1 MNVSLPSAFVLAI
14 LAVVL
19 IGCDT
24 WPESGYDRPAV
35 APPQAEP
42 LTGPSRPVRTE
53 QRLPPEDEGE
63 PVQRVVQ
70 RGTGALLSPPLQR
83 AQTSVTTD
91 ASGGVMLNVVDGE
104 LREVVRMV
112 LESALHANYVID
124 PSVGGRITVQTT
136 RPLPPQDL
144 VPVLDAVLRMNGAAL
159 VQTGDLFKVV
169 PIDQAISAGAMA
181 DVAQLPSAGSPGFG
195 VQVVPLRFVS
205 ATELGPVL
213 EPFRPPGGAIQ
224 VDAVR
229 NLLLLAGSSDQLASL
244 RDLVSIFDVD
254 WMRGMSF
261 GLFPLDNAA
270 AADLATELDQIFGG
284 TEAGPLAGVVKVVP
298 IERLNSVLVVSSQP
312 SYLEQAE
319 LWVQRLDRTSDADE
333 PQIYVYPV
341 QNSRASNLAEVL
353 SGIFGAEAATVTGT
367 SLLAPGQEATQMQS
381 ELGTTAEQT
390 SQQTSPEETE
400 TGARPRRAQPTPSIA
415 APLSPTTTAFG
426 PQQGEEGQPETR
438 IIADDSTNSLVVRAL
453 PEDYRKIRDAIE
465 RLDTLPLQ
473 VLIEATVAEV
483 TLSNQLRYG
492 VEWFF
497 RSGDFAATFS
507 QQPNVSTPVQGAF
520 PGFSAIFS
528 NADVRVVLSALEQ
541 VSDVNVISSPQLLV
555 LDNQT
560 ARLQVGD
567 QVPITVQS
575 ATPITGGVNTI
586 VNSIELRDTGVI
598 LTVTPRVNAG
608 GLVILEIQQEVS
620 NVVRAETVTQ
630 SELATPTI
638 SQRLVSSTVA
648 VQSGQ
653 TIALGGLITDNRN
666 RSRSGVP
673 ILSSIPVIGV
683 LFSTR
688 NNTNDRTELLVLLTP
703 RVIDSAERAQ
713 AVTDE
718 LRRRLTGILPPGR
731 VP

>member
-1 MNVSLPSAFVLAI
+1 MNGSTISAFVLA
-14 LAVVL
+14 VVATAL
-19 IGCDT
+19 TGCDT
-24 WPESGYDRPAV
+24 WPESGYDRPAA
-35 APPQAEP
+35 APPPAEP
-42 LTGPSRPVRTE
+42 LTGPSRRFPTE
-53 QRLPPEDEGE
+53 LPPADEDE

-70 RGTGALLSPPLQR
+70 RGTGAFLSPPLQR
-83 AQTSVTTD
+83 AQTSVTTE
-91 ASGGVMLNVVDGE
+91 AGGGIMLNVVDGE

-159 VQTGDLFKVV
+159 VQTGNLFKVV
-169 PIDQAISAGAMA
+169 PIDQAIAAGAMA
-181 DVAQLPSAGSPGFG
+181 NVEPLPSAGAPGFG

-205 ATELGPVL
+205 ATELAPVL
-213 EPFRPPGGAIQ
+213 EPFQPPGGAIQ

-244 RDLVSIFDVD
+244 RDMVSIFDVD

-261 GLFPLDNAA
+261 GLFPLDNATA
-270 AADLATELDQIFGG
+270 PDLAAELDQVFGG
-284 TEAGPLAGVVKVVP
+284 TEAGPLAGVVRVVP
-298 IERLNSVLVVSSQP
+298 IERLNAVLVVSSQP
-312 SYLEQAE
+312 AYLEQAE
-319 LWVQRLDRTSDADE
+319 LWVQRLDRTSDTDE

-341 QNSRASNLAEVL
+341 QNSRAANLAEVL
-353 SGIFGAEAATVTGT
+353 SGIFGAEAATVSGS
-367 SLLAPGQEATQMQS
+367 SLLAPGSEATELQS
-381 ELGTTAEQT
+381 DFELGTTEEQNLTEEAET
-390 SQQTSPEETE
+390 AT
-400 TGARPRRAQPTPSIA
+400 RPRLGQSAPSGA
-415 APLSPTTTAFG
+415 APLSPMSTTFG
-426 PQQGEEGQPETR
+426 LQGEEEGQPETR
-438 IIADDSTNSLVVRAL
+438 IIADDSTNSLVIRAL
-453 PEDYRKIRDAIE
+453 PTDYRKIRDAID

-483 TLSNQLRYG
+483 TLSDALRYG

-497 RSGDFAATFS
+497 RSGDFEATFS
-507 QQPNVSTPVQGAF
+507 QQLAQNAPVVGTF
-520 PGFSAIFS
+520 PGFSALFS

-567 QVPITVQS
+567 QVPITVQQ
-575 ATPITGGVNTI
+575 ATPITGDVNTI

-673 ILSSIPVIGV
+673 ILSSIPIIGV

-688 NNTNDRTELLVLLTP
+688 NNTNARTELLVLLTP

-718 LRRRLTGILPPGR
+718 LRRRLTGIVPPGR
-731 VP
+731 LP

>member
-1 MNVSLPSAFVLAI
+1 MTVPTVSALV
-14 LAVVL
+14 LAVVATIL

-24 WPESGYDRPAV
+24 WPESGYDRPAA
-35 APPQAEP
+35 APPSAEP
-42 LTGPSRPVRTE
+42 PIGARRAPTE
-53 QRLPPEDEGE
+53 LSLPTEDESE

-70 RGTGALLSPPLQR
+70 RGTGAFLSPPPQR
-83 AQTSVTTD
+83 AQTSVSTD
-91 ASGGVMLNVVDGE
+91 AGGGVMLNVVDGE

-144 VPVLDAVLRMNGAAL
+144 VPVLDSVLRMNGAAL
-159 VQTGDLFKVV
+159 VQTGNLFKVV
-169 PIDQAISAGAMA
+169 PIDQAISAGAAA
-181 DVAQLPSAGSPGFG
+181 DVEPLPSAGAPGFG

-205 ATELGPVL
+205 AAELAPVL

-229 NLLLLAGSSDQLASL
+229 NLLMLAGSSDQLSSL
-244 RDLVSIFDVD
+244 RDLISIFDVD

-270 AADLATELDQIFGG
+270 APDLAAELDQVFGG
-284 TEAGPLAGVVKVVP
+284 TEAGPLAGVVRVVP

-353 SGIFGAEAATVTGT
+353 SGIFGAQAATVSGT
-367 SLLAPGQEATQMQS
+367 SLLAPGQEATQLQTDF
-381 ELGTTAEQT
+381 ELGATAEQT
-390 SQQTSPEETE
+390 PIEGAE
-400 TGARPRRAQPTPSIA
+400 TGTRPRLAQPPPSVA
-415 APLSPTTTAFG
+415 APLSPTSPTFG
-426 PQQGEEGQPETR
+426 PQEDEEGQPETR
-438 IIADDSTNSLVVRAL
+438 IIADDSTNSLVIRAL
-453 PEDYRKIRDAIE
+453 PADYRKIRDAIE

-483 TLSNQLRYG
+483 TLTNQLRYG

-497 RSGDFAATFS
+497 RSGDFEATFS
-507 QQPNVSTPVQGAF
+507 QLPTNAPVVGTF
-520 PGFSAIFS
+520 PGFSALFS

-567 QVPITVQS
+567 QVPITVQQ
-575 ATPITGGVNTI
+575 ATPITGDVNTI

-673 ILSSIPVIGV
+673 ILSDIPIIGV

-718 LRRRLTGILPPGR
+718 LRRRLTGLVPPGR

>member
-1 MNVSLPSAFVLAI
+1 VSLP
-14 LAVVL
+14 
-19 IGCDT
+19 
-24 WPESGYDRPAV
+24 PH
-35 APPQAEP
+35 
-42 LTGPSRPVRTE
+42 
-53 QRLPPEDEGE
+53 DEGE

-70 RGTGALLSPPLQR
+70 RGSGRFLNPPLERPR
-83 AQTSVTTD
+83 ASVTTEP
-91 ASGGVMLNVVDGE
+91 GGGIMLNVVDADV
-104 LREVVRMV
+104 REVVRMV

-136 RPLPPQDL
+136 RALPPQDL

-169 PIDQAISAGAMA
+169 PIDQAIAAGAMA
-181 DVAQLPSAGSPGFG
+181 DVEPLPSAGSPGFA

-205 ATELGPVL
+205 ATELSPVL
-213 EPFRPPGGAIQ
+213 EPFSPPGGAIR
-224 VDAVR
+224 VDAAR

-261 GLFPLDNAA
+261 GLFPLENAA
-270 AADLATELDQIFGG
+270 ASDLATELDQVFGG

-298 IERLNSVLVVSSQP
+298 IERLNSILVVSSQP

-319 LWVQRLDRTSDADE
+319 VWVQRLDRTSDADE
-333 PQIYVYPV
+333 PQIYVYSV
-341 QNSRASNLAEVL
+341 QNSRAANLAEVL
-353 SGIFGAEAATVTGT
+353 SGIFGAQAATVSGT
-367 SLLAPGQEATQMQS
+367 SLLAPGQEATQLQS
-381 ELGTTAEQT
+381 DFELGATGE
-390 SQQTSPEETE
+390 QTSPEGTE
-400 TGARPRRAQPTPSIA
+400 TGTRPRLGQPTPSVA
-415 APLSPTTTAFG
+415 APLAPTTTAFG
-426 PQQGEEGQPETR
+426 PQQEEEEGQPETR
-438 IIADDSTNSLVVRAL
+438 IIADDSTNSLVIRAL
-453 PEDYRKIRDAIE
+453 PEDYRKIRDAID

-473 VLIEATVAEV
+473 VMIEATVAEV

-497 RSGDFAATFS
+497 RSGDFEATFS
-507 QQPNVSTPVQGAF
+507 QQPNANTPVQGVF
-520 PGFSAIFS
+520 PGFSALFS
-528 NADVRVVLSALEQ
+528 NADVRVVLSALEA
-541 VSDVNVISSPQLLV
+541 VSDVNVISTPQLLV

-567 QVPITVQS
+567 QVPITVQQ
-575 ATPITGGVNTI
+575 ATPITGDVNTI

-598 LTVTPRVNAG
+598 LTITPRVNAG

-620 NVVRAETVTQ
+620 KVVRAETVTQ

-648 VQSGQ
+648 VQHGQ
-653 TIALGGLITDNRN
+653 TVALGGLITDDSTRT
-666 RSRSGVP
+666 RSGVP
-673 ILSSIPVIGV
+673 ILSSIPIIGA

-688 NNTNDRTELLVLLTP
+688 TRNNARTELLVLLTP
-703 RVIDSAERAQ
+703 HVIDSPERAQ

-731 VP
+731 IP

>member
-1 MNVSLPSAFVLAI
+1 MNVPTVPAFVLAI
-14 LAVVL
+14 VAAAL

-24 WPESGYDRPAV
+24 WQETGYDRPSF
-35 APPQAEP
+35 APPPAEP
-42 LTGPSRPVRTE
+42 LTGQSRRFPTE
-53 QRLPPEDEGE
+53 LPPADEDE

-70 RGTGALLSPPLQR
+70 RGTGTFLSPPLQR

-91 ASGGVMLNVVDGE
+91 AGGGIMLNVVDGE

-159 VQTGDLFKVV
+159 VQSGDLFKVV
-169 PIDQAISAGAMA
+169 PIDQAISTGAMA
-181 DVAQLPSAGSPGFG
+181 DVEPLPSAGSPGFG

-213 EPFRPPGGAIQ
+213 QPFNPPGGTIQ
-224 VDAVR
+224 VDAIR
-229 NLLLLAGSSDQLASL
+229 NLLLLAGSSAQLASL
-244 RDLVSIFDVD
+244 RDLISIFDVD

-261 GLFPLDNAA
+261 GLFPLDNAG

-284 TEAGPLAGVVKVVP
+284 TEAGPLAGVVRVVP
-298 IERLNSVLVVSSQP
+298 IERLNSILVVSSQP
-312 SYLEQAE
+312 AYLEQAE
-319 LWVQRLDRTSDADE
+319 LWVQRLDRTSDAEE

-353 SGIFGAEAATVTGT
+353 SGIFGAEAATVSGT
-367 SLLAPGQEATQMQS
+367 SLLAPGREAAQLQS
-381 ELGTTAEQT
+381 DFELGTTGEQSLSEAAEA
-390 SQQTSPEETE
+390 E
-400 TGARPRRAQPTPSIA
+400 ARGDLAQPEPSIA

-426 PQQGEEGQPETR
+426 PEEEEEGQPETR
-438 IIADDSTNSLVVRAL
+438 IIADDSTNSLVIRAL
-453 PEDYRKIRDAIE
+453 PADYRKIRDAIE

-483 TLSNQLRYG
+483 TLTDNLRYG

-497 RSGDFAATFS
+497 RSGDFEATFS
-507 QQPNVSTPVQGAF
+507 QRADATPVIGTF
-520 PGFSAIFS
+520 PGFSALFS
-528 NADVRVVLSALEQ
+528 NADVRVVLSALEE

-567 QVPITVQS
+567 QVPITTQQ
-575 ATPITGGVNTI
+575 ATPITGDVNTI

-666 RSRSGVP
+666 RTRSGVP
-673 ILSSIPVIGV
+673 ILSSIPIIGV

-688 NNTNDRTELLVLLTP
+688 ANNAARTELLVLLTP

-713 AVTDE
+713 TVTDE

>member
-1 MNVSLPSAFVLAI
+1 MSVPTVPAFVLAVFVTA
-14 LAVVL
+14 LTA
-19 IGCDT
+19 CDT
-24 WPESGYDRPAV
+24 WPDSRFDRPAA
-35 APPQAEP
+35 APPQAEA
-42 LTGPSRPVRTE
+42 LTGPSRPIRTE
-53 QRLPPEDEGE
+53 LGLPPEDEDE

-70 RGTGALLSPPLQR
+70 RGTGAFLSPPLQR
-83 AQTSVTTD
+83 AQTSVTTE
-91 ASGGVMLNVVDGE
+91 AGGGIMLNVVDGE

-144 VPVLDAVLRMNGAAL
+144 VPVLDSVLRMNGAAL
-159 VQTGDLFKVV
+159 VQSGDLFKVV
-169 PIDQAISAGAMA
+169 PIDQAITTGAMA
-181 DVAQLPSAGSPGFG
+181 DVEPLPSAGSPGFG

-213 EPFRPPGGAIQ
+213 QPFSPPGGTIQ
-224 VDAVR
+224 VDAIR
-229 NLLLLAGSSDQLASL
+229 NLLLLAGSSAQLASL
-244 RDLVSIFDVD
+244 RDLIAIFDVD

-284 TEAGPLAGVVKVVP
+284 TEAGPLAGVVRVVP

-319 LWVQRLDRTSDADE
+319 LWVQRLDRTSDAEE

-353 SGIFGAEAATVTGT
+353 SGIFGAQAATVSGT
-367 SLLAPGQEATQMQS
+367 SLLAPGSEATQMQS
-381 ELGTTAEQT
+381 EFELGTTGEEALT
-390 SQQTSPEETE
+390 EETE
-400 TGARPRRAQPTPSIA
+400 AGTRAGLTPPTPSAA

-426 PQQGEEGQPETR
+426 PEEEEGQPETR

-453 PEDYRKIRDAIE
+453 PADYRKIREAIE

-483 TLSNQLRYG
+483 TLTDNLRYG

-497 RSGDFAATFS
+497 RSGDFEATFS
-507 QQPNVSTPVQGAF
+507 QRPDASPVVGTF
-520 PGFSAIFS
+520 PGFSALFS
-528 NADVRVVLSALEQ
+528 NADVRVVLSALEE

-567 QVPITVQS
+567 QVPITVQQ
-575 ATPITGGVNTI
+575 ATPLTGDVNTI

-666 RSRSGVP
+666 RTRSGVP

-688 NNTNDRTELLVLLTP
+688 QNNKARTELLVLLTP

-713 AVTDE
+713 TVTDE
-718 LRRRLTGILPPGR
+718 LRRRLTGIMPPGR

>member
-1 MNVSLPSAFVLAI
+1 MA
-14 LAVVL
+14 AV
-19 IGCDT
+19 
-24 WPESGYDRPAV
+24 
-35 APPQAEP
+35 
-42 LTGPSRPVRTE
+42 
-53 QRLPPEDEGE
+53 
-63 PVQRVVQ
+63 
-70 RGTGALLSPPLQR
+70 
-83 AQTSVTTD
+83 
-91 ASGGVMLNVVDGE
+91 
-104 LREVVRMV
+104 
-112 LESALHANYVID
+112 D
-124 PSVGGRITVQTT
+124 P
-136 RPLPPQDL
+136 
-144 VPVLDAVLRMNGAAL
+144 
-159 VQTGDLFKVV
+159 
-169 PIDQAISAGAMA
+169 
-181 DVAQLPSAGSPGFG
+181 LPSAGAPGFG

-205 ATELGPVL
+205 ASELAPVL
-213 EPFRPPGGAIQ
+213 EPFKPPGGAIQ

-229 NLLLLAGSSDQLASL
+229 NLLMLAGSSDQLASL

-261 GLFPLDNAA
+261 CLFPLDNAA
-270 AADLATELDQIFGG
+270 APDLAAELDQVFGG
-284 TEAGPLAGVVKVVP
+284 TEAGPLAGVVRVVP

-312 SYLEQAE
+312 AYLEQAE
-319 LWVQRLDRTSDADE
+319 IWVQRLDRISDTDE

-341 QNSRASNLAEVL
+341 QNSRAANLAEVL
-353 SGIFGAEAATVTGT
+353 SGIFGAEAATVSGS
-367 SLLAPGQEATQMQS
+367 SLLAPGQEATELES
-381 ELGTTAEQT
+381 DFELGTTEEQT
-390 SQQTSPEETE
+390 LTEEE
-400 TGARPRRAQPTPSIA
+400 AATGARPRLGQPAPSVA
-415 APLSPTTTAFG
+415 APLSPTSTSFG
-426 PQQGEEGQPETR
+426 GFQGEEEEGQPETR
-438 IIADDSTNSLVVRAL
+438 IIADDSTNSLVIRAL
-453 PEDYRKIRDAIE
+453 PADYRKIRDAIE

-483 TLSNQLRYG
+483 TLTNQLRYG

-497 RSGDFAATFS
+497 RSGDFEATFS
-507 QQPNVSTPVQGAF
+507 QRPDTSPVVGAF
-520 PGFSAIFS
+520 PGFSALFS

-567 QVPITVQS
+567 QVPITVQQ
-575 ATPITGGVNTI
+575 ATPITGDVNTI

-688 NNTNDRTELLVLLTP
+688 NNTNARTELLVLLTP

-718 LRRRLTGILPPGR
+718 LRRRLTGLVPPGR
-731 VP
+731 LP

>member
-1 MNVSLPSAFVLAI
+1 MSAPRLCACLLAMV
-14 LAVVL
+14 ATAFS
-19 IGCDT
+19 GCDT
-24 WPESGYDRPAV
+24 WPEESDERPFV
-35 APPQAEP
+35 ETRPAEP
-42 LTGPSRPVRTE
+42 LTGTPRPAPSALSPLGADEAKPVE
-53 QRLPPEDEGE
+53 
-63 PVQRVVQ
+63 RVVQ
-70 RGTGALLSPPLQR
+70 RGTGTFASPPERRVQ
-83 AQTSVTTD
+83 ASITTAAD
-91 ASGGVMLNVVDGE
+91 GEIMLNVVDGE

-112 LESALHANYVID
+112 LESALGANYVID
-124 PSVGGRITVQTT
+124 PAIGGRITIQTT
-136 RPLPPQDL
+136 RPLPPEDL
-144 VPVLDAVLRMNGAAL
+144 VPVLDGVLRMNGAAL

-169 PIDQAISAGAMA
+169 PIDQALTAGAMP
-181 DVAQLPSAGSPGFG
+181 QLRPLPNAGMPGFG

-205 ATELGPVL
+205 ATELGPLL
-213 EPFRPPGGAIQ
+213 EPFTPPGGTVG
-224 VDAVR
+224 VDPQR

-244 RDLVSIFDVD
+244 RDLVSIFDAD

-270 AADLATELDQIFGG
+270 APELAAELDQVFGG
-284 TEAGPLAGVVKVVP
+284 TEAGPLAGVVRVVP
-298 IERLNSVLVVSSQP
+298 IERLNSILVVSSQP
-312 SYLEQAE
+312 SYLEEAE
-319 LWVQRLDRTSDADE
+319 VWVQRLDRTSDTEE

-341 QNSRASNLAEVL
+341 QNARASNLAEVL
-353 SGIFGAEAATVTGT
+353 SGIFGAEAATVSGA
-367 SLLAPGQEATQMQS
+367 SLLAPGREAVEMQS
-381 ELGTTAEQT
+381 EFEVGPTGE
-390 SQQTSPEETE
+390 QTSPEEAAVPE
-400 TGARPRRAQPTPSIA
+400 GAELAPRVPSTA
-415 APLSPTTTAFG
+415 SSLSPTSTTFG
-426 PQQGEEGQPETR
+426 LDEEEEGQPETR
-438 IIADDSTNSLVVRAL
+438 IIADDSTNSLVISAL
-453 PEDYRKIRDAIE
+453 PADYRKIRDAVE

-473 VLIEATVAEV
+473 VMIEATIAEV
-483 TLSNQLRYG
+483 TLSDQLRYG

-497 RSGDFAATFS
+497 RAGDFEATFA
-507 QQPNVSTPVQGAF
+507 QQPNVNTPVQGVF
-520 PGFSAIFS
+520 PGFSALFS

-541 VSDVNVISSPQLLV
+541 VSDVNVISTPQLLV

-575 ATPITGGVNTI
+575 ATPITGDVDTI

-630 SELATPTI
+630 SELTTPTI

-648 VQSGQ
+648 VQHGQ
-653 TIALGGLITDNRN
+653 TVALGGLITDNTD

-673 ILSSIPVIGV
+673 ILSSIPIIGA

-688 NNTNDRTELLVLLTP
+688 NRTNARTELLVLLTP
-703 RVIDSAERAQ
+703 RVIDSPERAQ

-718 LRRRLTGILPPGR
+718 IRRRLTGIMAPGR

>member
-1 MNVSLPSAFVLAI
+1 MTVPTVSALV
-14 LAVVL
+14 LAVVATIL

-24 WPESGYDRPAV
+24 WPESGYDRPAA
-35 APPQAEP
+35 APPSAEP
-42 LTGPSRPVRTE
+42 PIGARRAPTE
-53 QRLPPEDEGE
+53 LSLPPEDEGE

-70 RGTGALLSPPLQR
+70 RGTGAFLSPPPQR

-136 RPLPPQDL
+136 RALPPQDL
-144 VPVLDAVLRMNGAAL
+144 VPVLDSVLRMNGAAL
-159 VQTGDLFKVV
+159 VQTGNLFKVV
-169 PIDQAISAGAMA
+169 PIDQAISAGAAA
-181 DVAQLPSAGSPGFG
+181 DVEPLPSAGAPGFG

-205 ATELGPVL
+205 AAELAPVL

-229 NLLLLAGSSDQLASL
+229 NLLMLAGSSDQLASL

-270 AADLATELDQIFGG
+270 APDLAVELDQIFGG

-319 LWVQRLDRTSDADE
+319 IWVQRLDRISDADE

-353 SGIFGAEAATVTGT
+353 SGIFGAQAATVSGT
-367 SLLAPGQEATQMQS
+367 SLLAPGQEATQLQS
-381 ELGTTAEQT
+381 DFELGASGEQT
-390 SQQTSPEETE
+390 PIEGAE
-400 TGARPRRAQPTPSIA
+400 TGTRPRLAQPPPSVA
-415 APLSPTTTAFG
+415 APLSPTSTTFG
-426 PQQGEEGQPETR
+426 PQGDEEGQPETR
-438 IIADDSTNSLVVRAL
+438 IIADDSTNSLVIRAL
-453 PEDYRKIRDAIE
+453 PADYRKIRDAIE

-497 RSGDFAATFS
+497 RSGDFEATFS
-507 QQPNVSTPVQGAF
+507 QLPTNAPVVGTF
-520 PGFSAIFS
+520 PGFSALFS

-567 QVPITVQS
+567 QVPITVQQ
-575 ATPITGGVNTI
+575 ATPITGDVNTI

-673 ILSSIPVIGV
+673 ILSEIPIIGV

-718 LRRRLTGILPPGR
+718 LRRRLTGIVPPGR

>member
-1 MNVSLPSAFVLAI
+1 MNVSLASAFVLAI

-42 LTGPSRPVRTE
+42 LTGPSRPRTE
-53 QRLPPEDEGE
+53 LGLPPEDESE

-70 RGTGALLSPPLQR
+70 RGTGAFLNPPPQR
-83 AQTSVTTD
+83 AETSVTTD

-169 PIDQAISAGAMA
+169 PIDQAITTGPLA
-181 DVAQLPSAGSPGFG
+181 DVAPLPSAGSPGFG

-319 LWVQRLDRTSDADE
+319 LWVQRLDRTSDAEE

-367 SLLAPGQEATQMQS
+367 SLLAPGQESTQLQS
-381 ELGTTAEQT
+381 DFELGTTAE
-390 SQQTSPEETE
+390 QTSPEETE

-426 PQQGEEGQPETR
+426 PQQEEEGQPETR
-438 IIADDSTNSLVVRAL
+438 IIADDSTNSLVIRAL
-453 PEDYRKIRDAIE
+453 PADYRKIREAIE

-497 RSGDFAATFS
+497 RSGDFEATFS
-507 QQPNVSTPVQGAF
+507 QQPAANAPVIGTF
-520 PGFSAIFS
+520 PGFSALFS

-567 QVPITVQS
+567 QVPITVQQ
-575 ATPITGGVNTI
+575 ATPITGDVNTI

-653 TIALGGLITDNRN
+653 TIALGGLITDNRT

-688 NNTNDRTELLVLLTP
+688 NNNNDRTELLVLLTP

>member
-1 MNVSLPSAFVLAI
+1 MSAARLCAC
-14 LAVVL
+14 LLVVGATTL
-19 IGCDT
+19 SGCET
-24 WPESGYDRPAV
+24 WPEEDYERPFV
-35 APPQAEP
+35 ETRPTGP
-42 LTGPSRPVRTE
+42 LTGTPRPAPTALSPSGVDEDRPVE
-53 QRLPPEDEGE
+53 
-63 PVQRVVQ
+63 RVVQ
-70 RGTGALLSPPLQR
+70 RGTGTLLSSPER
-83 AQTSVTTD
+83 SVQASMTTD
-91 ASGGVMLNVVDGE
+91 ADGEIMLNVVDGE

-112 LESALHANYVID
+112 LESALGANYVID
-124 PSVGGRITVQTT
+124 PSVGGRVTIQTT
-136 RPLPPQDL
+136 RPLPSRDL
-144 VPVLDAVLRMNGAAL
+144 VPVLDGVLRMNGAAL

-169 PIDQAISAGAMA
+169 PIDQALTAGAMPG
-181 DVAQLPSAGSPGFG
+181 VRPLPNAGLPGFG
-195 VQVVPLRFVS
+195 VQVVPLRFIS
-205 ATELGPVL
+205 ATELGTL
-213 EPFRPPGGAIQ
+213 IEPFTPTGGTIG
-224 VDAVR
+224 VDPNR

-270 AADLATELDQIFGG
+270 APELAAELDQVFGG
-284 TEAGPLAGVVKVVP
+284 TEAGPLAGVVRVVP

-312 SYLEQAE
+312 SYLEEAE
-319 LWVQRLDRTSDADE
+319 IWVQRLDRTSDAEE

-341 QNSRASNLAEVL
+341 QNARASNLAEVL
-353 SGIFGAEAATVTGT
+353 GGIFGAEAATVSGA
-367 SLLAPGQEATQMQS
+367 SLLAPGREAVEMQS
-381 ELGTTAEQT
+381 EFELGTTGEP
-390 SQQTSPEETE
+390 TSPEEE
-400 TGARPRRAQPTPSIA
+400 AQAPAEAELAQRVPSTTSA
-415 APLSPTTTAFG
+415 LSPPSTTFG
-426 PQQGEEGQPETR
+426 LDEEEEGQPETR
-438 IIADDSTNSLVVRAL
+438 IIADDSTNSLVISAL
-453 PEDYRKIRDAIE
+453 PADYRKIRDAVD

-473 VLIEATVAEV
+473 VMIEATIAEV
-483 TLSNQLRYG
+483 TLTNQLRYG

-497 RSGDFAATFS
+497 RSGDFEATFS
-507 QQPNVSTPVQGAF
+507 QLPDRNAPVVGTF
-520 PGFSAIFS
+520 PGFSALFS

-541 VSDVNVISSPQLLV
+541 VSDVNVISTPQLLV

-575 ATPITGGVNTI
+575 ATPITGDVDTI

-630 SELATPTI
+630 SELTTPTI

-648 VQSGQ
+648 VQHGQ
-653 TIALGGLITDNRN
+653 TVALGGLIKDDRTRD
-666 RSRSGVP
+666 RSGVP
-673 ILSSIPVIGV
+673 ILSRIPVIGA

-688 NNTNDRTELLVLLTP
+688 NRSNVRTELLVLLTP
-703 RVIDSAERAQ
+703 RVIDSPERAQ

-718 LRRRLTGILPPGR
+718 IRRRLTGIIAPGR